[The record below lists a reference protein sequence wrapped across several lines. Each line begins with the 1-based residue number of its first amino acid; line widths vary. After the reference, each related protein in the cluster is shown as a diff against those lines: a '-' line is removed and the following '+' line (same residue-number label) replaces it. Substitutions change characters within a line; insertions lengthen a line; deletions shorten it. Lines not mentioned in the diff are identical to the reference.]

1 MGAIWNTI
9 FYEPLYNVLIFL
21 TGVIPDIGFAVITL
35 TVLVKLLLY
44 PLQSRAIKGQIAL
57 KEIQPEID
65 LIKQKF
71 PNKEEQAKETFA
83 LYKDRKINPFSGCF
97 LVLVQIPIIIALYQ
111 VFLKGFDHT
120 GILYGFITAPES
132 VNTVFLGILDLSK
145 KSLVLAILAGVTQF
159 FQARLSLSR
168 TQTSS
173 TTNDQSF
180 QGQFTK
186 SMNMQIKYILPV
198 FIGVVAYQ
206 VSGAVALYWTTS
218 NLFGVFQEWKIRHS
232 LRKNEK

>member
-168 TQTSS
+168 TQTP

>member
-168 TQTSS
+168 TQTS